1 MKASEKENA
10 LNALYERINQ
20 SMDYLAKTDY
30 VVIRSF
36 ETGVQVPEEYAIKR
50 AAARTSINEAQ
61 AEIER
66 IEAIEP
72 EEEN

>member
-1 MKASEKENA
+1 
-10 LNALYERINQ
+10 
-20 SMDYLAKTDY
+20 MDCLAKTDY

-36 ETGVQVPEEYAIKR
+36 ETGVQVPEEYTTNR